1 MNEDISDLKEYIKSQ
16 YSIDNLKSIWEH
28 INIYKSRI
36 QQLNTNLQKSKLDPE
51 VEQSIH
57 ESFKLT
63 ESYIINLQNQF
74 NNIIANSSGRN
85 LMIFFNDGSRFII
98 NSYILNYM
106 ANHNYITE
114 ELLLLLVEDNDIRD
128 TSNFFEKIKKTG
140 NKIIQQLIG
149 ISEHQII
156 LNDICLDSRN
166 CIFNS
171 ANYLLDENKLKMLL
185 IEFSHLNKSYGQTV
199 DFNKISLL
207 YKSIT
212 FSPRIIIHTLQE
224 FINKSRCCFM
234 FVIKTAHAVF
244 GWILE
249 TTSRHFHIQ
258 KQKIRVLLLFKIIGD
273 VLYTFESTDFFYF
286 FYANANSNSGE
297 SPYISLIEEKYNDSS
312 LSDDTL
318 GEIGDIIDILRA
330 FDDEITLSVDQNFGN
345 KTLDYFDRKH
355 IINIQ
360 QIQIYDIL
368 GQITDNMLLEIITPS
383 LNSQVFI
390 TEQTPRRI
398 IKKFNY
404 TIETIKQIYKQI
416 TKIDTVIDEQQCDN
430 KFCPIYHP
438 YLCAKESNFRN
449 NFVTDFFGKIKNR
462 GHSKGNNAPC
472 VPEKRFCDMAYL
484 AATTVMDTENISMGT
499 LASRKYSS
507 KPIYCKID
515 QTEENKQEYN
525 SEGGKYT
532 LSKNRIRKTSK
543 NQKKSRNQKKRS
555 KNQKRSKRNY

>member
-507 KPIYCKID
+507 KPVYCKID

-543 NQKKSRNQKKRS
+543 NQKKSRNQK
-555 KNQKRSKRNY
+555 RSKRNY

>member
-36 QQLNTNLQKSKLDPE
+36 QQLNINLQKLKLDPE

-345 KTLDYFDRKH
+345 KTLDYFDKKH
-355 IINIQ
+355 SINIQ

-507 KPIYCKID
+507 KPVYCKID

-543 NQKKSRNQKKRS
+543 NQKKSRNQK
-555 KNQKRSKRNY
+555 RSKRNY

>member
-1 MNEDISDLKEYIKSQ
+1 
-16 YSIDNLKSIWEH
+16 
-28 INIYKSRI
+28 
-36 QQLNTNLQKSKLDPE
+36 
-51 VEQSIH
+51 
-57 ESFKLT
+57 
-63 ESYIINLQNQF
+63 
-74 NNIIANSSGRN
+74 
-85 LMIFFNDGSRFII
+85 
-98 NSYILNYM
+98 
-106 ANHNYITE
+106 
-114 ELLLLLVEDNDIRD
+114 
-128 TSNFFEKIKKTG
+128 
-140 NKIIQQLIG
+140 
-149 ISEHQII
+149 
-156 LNDICLDSRN
+156 
-166 CIFNS
+166 
-171 ANYLLDENKLKMLL
+171 
-185 IEFSHLNKSYGQTV
+185 
-199 DFNKISLL
+199 
-207 YKSIT
+207 
-212 FSPRIIIHTLQE
+212 
-224 FINKSRCCFM
+224 
-234 FVIKTAHAVF
+234 
-244 GWILE
+244 
-249 TTSRHFHIQ
+249 
-258 KQKIRVLLLFKIIGD
+258 
-273 VLYTFESTDFFYF
+273 
-286 FYANANSNSGE
+286 
-297 SPYISLIEEKYNDSS
+297 
-312 LSDDTL
+312 
-318 GEIGDIIDILRA
+318 
-330 FDDEITLSVDQNFGN
+330 
-345 KTLDYFDRKH
+345 
-355 IINIQ
+355 
-360 QIQIYDIL
+360 
-368 GQITDNMLLEIITPS
+368 MLLEIITPS

-507 KPIYCKID
+507 KPVYCKID

>member
-36 QQLNTNLQKSKLDPE
+36 QQLNINLQKSKLDPE

-345 KTLDYFDRKH
+345 KTLDYFDKKH
-355 IINIQ
+355 SINIQ

-507 KPIYCKID
+507 KPVYCKID

-543 NQKKSRNQKKRS
+543 NQKKSRNQK
-555 KNQKRSKRNY
+555 RSKRNY

>member
-297 SPYISLIEEKYNDSS
+297 SSYISLIEEKYNDSS

-345 KTLDYFDRKH
+345 KTLDYFDKKH
-355 IINIQ
+355 SINIQ

-507 KPIYCKID
+507 KPVYCKID

-543 NQKKSRNQKKRS
+543 NQKKSRNQK
-555 KNQKRSKRNY
+555 RSKRNY